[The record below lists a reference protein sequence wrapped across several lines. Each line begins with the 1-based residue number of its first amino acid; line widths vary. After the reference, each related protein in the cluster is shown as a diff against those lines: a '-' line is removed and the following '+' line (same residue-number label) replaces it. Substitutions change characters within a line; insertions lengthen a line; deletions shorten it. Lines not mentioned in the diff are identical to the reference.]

1 MNNNITDENSEYEC
15 MNPWL
20 FDFLE
25 GCNYFYLQHF
35 DGWVLV
41 DEYVIAIQNFYLVA
55 CGHALLLLQQQLP
68 EGIVF
73 SHAIS
78 ELFLYPQN
86 RNTVSE
92 WGGSSTHPSF
102 TLKVRSVGTTRF
114 SAPISL

>member
-1 MNNNITDENSEYEC
+1 MLL
-15 MNPWL
+15 L
-20 FDFLE
+20 FK
-25 GCNYFYLQHF
+25 
-35 DGWVLV
+35 
-41 DEYVIAIQNFYLVA
+41 NFYLVA
-55 CGHALLLLQQQLP
+55 CEHALLLLQQQLP

-92 WGGSSTHPSF
+92 WGGSSTESSF